1 MKKLSIIA
9 AFIAV
14 TFAATSCTKDNVSPT
29 AKRSATTLAAAPDK
43 NDVGTN
49 QMPPP

>member
-1 MKKLSIIA
+1 MKKFLAILSLA
-9 AFIAV
+9 GLV
-14 TFAATSCTKDNVSPT
+14 LTATSCSKDNVSPSKT
-29 AKRSATTLAAAPDK
+29 AIVTADK